1 MIGIKKAAKGKKLF
15 LNSPNEIKYN
25 NQNIY
30 NYV

>member
-1 MIGIKKAAKGKKLF
+1 MIRIKKAAIGKKIF
-15 LNSPNEIKYN
+15 FNSPNEIKYN